1 MKGLTEKQL
10 KITQFIK
17 EYIRSRGYSPS
28 YREIQHHFGYSSL
41 SSVFDHLH
49 ALKNKNVITFEKGR
63 VRSLQLTE
71 STSEIE
77 IPLIGLLKEASGL
90 HLFQNSQ
97 SVVIPQ
103 AMIPSPET
111 SFALKVVGT
120 FLQEEMIDDGDL
132 LVVETRD
139 EAEDGETVL
148 ISVEHATLIKR
159 IFYEDEHL
167 LLASRL
173 AGIDPIVMKQAHVNI
188 RGVIVALFRSY

>member
-10 KITQFIK
+10 KITQFIR

-28 YREIQHHFGYSSL
+28 YREIQHYFGYSSL

-49 ALKNKNVITFEKGR
+49 ALKNKNVITFEKGK

-77 IPLIGLLKEASGL
+77 IPLIGLLKEGTGFQ
-90 HLFQNSQ
+90 LFQNSQ

-148 ISVEHATLIKR
+148 ISVENATLIKR

-173 AGIDPIVMKQAHVNI
+173 AGIDPIVMKRAHVNI
-188 RGVIVALFRSY
+188 RGVIVALFRSC